1 MLGCVAFFYDEA
13 GESDDRLIQQ
23 LERRVYDLAFF
34 WHLDPV
40 VIMRKPLGEF
50 FEMESHA
57 VRIAEVRNRG

>member
-1 MLGCVAFFYDEA
+1 M
-13 GESDDRLIQQ
+13 IQQ

-40 VIMRKPLGEF
+40 VIMRKPLGAI

-57 VRIAEVRNRG
+57 VRIAEARNRG

>member
-1 MLGCVAFFYDEA
+1 MLGGVAFFYDET
-13 GESDDRLIQQ
+13 GKPDDRLIPL

-50 FEMESHA
+50 FAMESHA
-57 VRIAEVRNRG
+57 VRIAEARNRG

>member
-1 MLGCVAFFYDEA
+1 MKN
-13 GESDDRLIQQ
+13 

-34 WHLDPV
+34 WHLDPA

-57 VRIAEVRNRG
+57 VRIAEARNRG

>member
-1 MLGCVAFFYDEA
+1 MLGCLAFFYDESA
-13 GESDDRLIQQ
+13 EPDEKLIQQ

-57 VRIAEVRNRG
+57 VRIAEARNRG